1 MKPTRNTPSKNEAT
15 TDPMAVVGT
24 EIEMAPDFVPVAS
37 GTVLPLP
44 EPVEPALPVPVA
56 VALAYS

>member
-24 EIEMAPDFVPVAS
+24 EIEMAPDDVPVAC
-37 GTVLPLP
+37 GMPLP
-44 EPVEPALPVPVA
+44 EPEEPNFPVPVG
-56 VALAYS
+56 VYS

>member
-1 MKPTRNTPSKNEAT
+1 
-15 TDPMAVVGT
+15 MAVVGT